1 MADAN
6 AERLIGT
13 WKLISAV
20 REEVPSGAMTDLFGP
35 EPIGFLNYGAD
46 GRMLTLIVRKE
57 RKRPAGF
64 PVTADEAAG
73 LFRSLMSYGGT
84 WELRGNEVFH
94 YVDISAN
101 ELWTGTDQ
109 QRFFKFDGNRL
120 ALTTPVNPDP
130 IDGKVSVRSM
140 VWEKVE

>member
-13 WKLISAV
+13 WKLLSAV
-20 REEVPSGAMTDLFGP
+20 REERPSGEKTDLFGP
-35 EPIGFLNYGAD
+35 DPVGYLSYGAD

-57 RKRPAGF
+57 RNRPARF
-64 PVTADEAAG
+64 PVTPDEAAG
-73 LFRSLMSYGGT
+73 LFRSLMSYGGR

-109 QRFFKFDGNRL
+109 QRFFRFDGNHL

-130 IDGKVSVRSM
+130 IDGKVSIRSM
-140 VWEKVE
+140 IWEKV